1 VAPTGKDDSHCA
13 HGLKSTPFLT
23 IVKTFDVSLNTRLK
37 ELTVMAKSASA

>member
-13 HGLKSTPFLT
+13 HGPQIDVFLT
-23 IVKTFDVSLNTRLK
+23 IVKTFDVTLDTRLK